1 DEGTMDSPLG
11 FSSGAA
17 DIFAN
22 TGGVMEAALRT
33 AWEIITGREL
43 PVDDLHVAPV
53 AGLEG
58 IKEASLVITD
68 PLPEWSL
75 LDEVE
80 LHVAVAHGLGN
91 TRRLLDEIKSGRRT
105 YHFVEI
111 MTCPGGCIGGG
122 GQPRMTTDAVRR
134 ARIEAIYRE
143 DEGKPVRKSHLN
155 PEVAAL
161 YEQYLGEPLGDRS
174 HRLLHT
180 LYEQRLRV

>member
-1 DEGTMDSPLG
+1 
-11 FSSGAA
+11 
-17 DIFAN
+17 
-22 TGGVMEAALRT
+22 
-33 AWEIITGREL
+33 
-43 PVDDLHVAPV
+43 
-53 AGLEG
+53 
-58 IKEASLVITD
+58 
-68 PLPEWSL
+68 PLPEWSF